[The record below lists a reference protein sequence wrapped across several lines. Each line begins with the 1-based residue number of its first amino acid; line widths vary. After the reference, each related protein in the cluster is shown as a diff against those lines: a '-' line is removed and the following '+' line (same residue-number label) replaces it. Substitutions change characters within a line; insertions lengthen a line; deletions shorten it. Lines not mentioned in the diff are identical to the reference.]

1 MRRTTLIAGVGA
13 AALLATAGAGSA
25 MAATPLNYKVTV
37 VNTTPNDLTPLVVS
51 VGNKR
56 GYLWRSGRQASP
68 GLAELARDGGT
79 SQLEAEADRRRGV
92 GQAFTTNRIAPG
104 GRITFTVRTNN
115 GARRLSW
122 ASMLVSTNDAFAG
135 QNNYSLPVRRGKAGR
150 ATINVRAY
158 DAGAERNTESAAH
171 VPALGAHGVGPNER
185 RTVRR
190 HPGIRGNNDVA
201 ASQDWGKYAARVI
214 IRPA

>member
-1 MRRTTLIAGVGA
+1 MRRFSLIAGVGA
-13 AALLATAGAGSA
+13 AAALVTAGAGSA

-56 GYLWRSGRQASP
+56 GHLWQNGRRASP

-79 SQLEAEADRRRGV
+79 FQLEHEADRRRGIRQV
-92 GQAFTTNRIAPG
+92 FTTSRIAPG
-104 GRITFTVRTNN
+104 KRITFNVRTTN

-122 ASMLVSTNDAFAG
+122 ASMLVSTNDAFVG
-135 QNNYSLPVRRGKAGR
+135 QNNYLLPVRRGKARR
-150 ATINVRAY
+150 AAFRVRAY
-158 DAGAERNTESAAH
+158 DAGAERNTESSAH

-185 RTVRR
+185 RKVRR

-201 ASQDWGKYAARVI
+201 ASEDWGKFAARVI

>member
-1 MRRTTLIAGVGA
+1 MRRITILAGVGA
-13 AALLATAGAGSA
+13 AAVLATAGAGSA

-37 VNTTPNDLTPLVVS
+37 INKTPNDLTPLVVS
-51 VGNKR
+51 VGDKR
-56 GYLWRSGRQASP
+56 GYLWRDGRRASA

-79 SQLEAEADRRRGV
+79 FQLEAEADRRRGV
-92 GQAFTTNRIAPG
+92 RQVFTTNRIAPG
-104 GRITFTVRTNN
+104 RRITFNVRTTN

-122 ASMLVSTNDAFAG
+122 ATMLVSTNDAFVG
-135 QNNYSLPVRRGKAGR
+135 QNNFALPVRRGKAGR

-171 VPALGAHGVGPNER
+171 VPALGAHGVGPGER
-185 RTVRR
+185 RNVRR

-201 ASQDWGKYAARVI
+201 ASQGWGTYAARVI